1 MIRRMIRAKNLI
13 YSVANIFEY
22 IGWVLLLLWVVL
34 MSVGTFMRYVLS
46 KPLIFQSDLVS
57 GMLVIFC
64 TFCFG
69 PVFIRGGH
77 IRVDMITRRFSEKM
91 QGWFCVF
98 ADVMIIIYTIVI
110 IVSVV
115 DLITSS
121 FALNSKFEV
130 SQIPLLPFQLC
141 IPIGFGL
148 LGLVTFVDLFE
159 RLYTLVTGNTIEFE
173 QKGIEKS
180 SGGDCK

>member
-1 MIRRMIRAKNLI
+1 MIKLMIRAKSLI

-22 IGWVLLLLWVVL
+22 IGWVLLLSWVVL
-34 MSVGTFMRYVLS
+34 MSVGTFMRYALS
-46 KPLIFQSDLVS
+46 KPLLFQSDLVA

-64 TFCFG
+64 TFCFA

-77 IRVDMITRRFSEKM
+77 IRVDMITRRFSKRT
-91 QGWFCVF
+91 QDWFCIF
-98 ADVMIIIYTIVI
+98 ADVVIIIYTIVI
-110 IVSVV
+110 IVSVF
-115 DLITSS
+115 DLIAFS
-121 FALNSKFEV
+121 FALNEKFEV

-159 RLYTLVTGNTIEFE
+159 RIYALITGNPMNSEHKGT
-173 QKGIEKS
+173 QKG
-180 SGGDCK
+180 GNDFR